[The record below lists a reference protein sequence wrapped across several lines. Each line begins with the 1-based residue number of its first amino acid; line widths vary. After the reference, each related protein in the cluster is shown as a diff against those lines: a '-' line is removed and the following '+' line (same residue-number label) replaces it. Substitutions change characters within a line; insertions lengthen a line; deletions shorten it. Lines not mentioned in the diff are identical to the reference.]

1 MDRSVHISNSI
12 SREDLISVIDGSDL
26 PLVNSSNRQRLRFI
40 DPNSLQ
46 KLCAACTSLL
56 PKPGLLTLLFS

>member
-46 KLCAACTSLL
+46 KLAELARRCCRNQ
-56 PKPGLLTLLFS
+56 GY